1 MINTIFPFP
10 RESIIY
16 QVLLG
21 ELFQP
26 ERRIFIMVW
35 ISKSGSKMF
44 NLNNLALKQGYKLE
58 ILVLTMIRSM
68 GSNAACQTSLPKEA
82 EATEFPPGFPTP
94 DPDDLEACL
103 EAGERWEVLGFRGLG
118 SNLPT
123 SDAGEPCTER
133 DDYESGCFGDPALVM
148 AEDEFGNLHP
158 GHEKL
163 KN

>member
-1 MINTIFPFP
+1 
-10 RESIIY
+10 
-16 QVLLG
+16 
-21 ELFQP
+21 
-26 ERRIFIMVW
+26 
-35 ISKSGSKMF
+35 MF

-58 ILVLTMIRSM
+58 ILVLMMIRSM
-68 GSNAACQTSLPKEA
+68 GFIAACQTSLPKEA
-82 EATEFPPGFPTP
+82 GPTEFPPGFPPP

-103 EAGERWEVLGFRGLG
+103 EAGGRWEMLGFRGPNK
-118 SNLPT
+118 NLPT

-148 AEDEFGNLHP
+148 AEDEFGNLLP